1 MASVAQ
7 LAQMANQ
14 KRGGEKRIAAMHC
27 VRNKDDYCLRWVLLF
42 LSANLQVD
50 RREFL
55 HLFMDKLIICQSHS
69 LLFYSPGTFCAQI
82 TAMLLTNDRCLSVCV
97 RACVT
102 SSADL
107 LELYNTVS
115 FTTNCCDFNIDQL
128 VWSPSAFRCSLE
140 TQQQQQ

>member
-97 RACVT
+97 RV
-102 SSADL
+102 L
-107 LELYNTVS
+107 LHQLTYWS
-115 FTTNCCDFNIDQL
+115 FTTL
-128 VWSPSAFRCSLE
+128 FRL
-140 TQQQQQ
+140 QQTAAILTLTN